1 MRLVGRLLIQVVP
14 FIQAHIQPI
23 SYRINSQ
30 KLRLKF
36 FFFLLIT
43 DEYSSRKELFDP
55 SEGFVEV
62 SRSEKLAT
70 YHGQTLT
77 IRLAEDVS
85 TSTLS
90 KNLRLTFFP
99 FQMNCIQFKV
109 DFVRMPTTEGACS
122 WRGVIHDRL
131 FEWCCWKCR

>member
-1 MRLVGRLLIQVVP
+1 M
-14 FIQAHIQPI
+14 
-23 SYRINSQ
+23 
-30 KLRLKF
+30 
-36 FFFLLIT
+36 
-43 DEYSSRKELFDP
+43 
-55 SEGFVEV
+55 EV

-90 KNLRLTFFP
+90 KNLRLTFYP

-109 DFVRMPTTEGACS
+109 DFVRAPTTEG
-122 WRGVIHDRL
+122 RVHGVVSFITDYSNGVGGSVVEDDTHFCFMEMDIGEEV
-131 FEWCCWKCR
+131 FV